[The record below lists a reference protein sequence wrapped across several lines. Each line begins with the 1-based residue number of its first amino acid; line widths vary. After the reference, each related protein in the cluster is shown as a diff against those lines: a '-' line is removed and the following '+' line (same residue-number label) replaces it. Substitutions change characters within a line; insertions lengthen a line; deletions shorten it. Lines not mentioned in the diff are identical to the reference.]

1 MELPE
6 IRQALN
12 SLPPET
18 AAKLLREVLDRLPA
32 SAAATPE
39 QWSRAA
45 SRVIDRYREALERL
59 AK

>member
-32 SAAATPE
+32 GAATPE